1 MKTLLILLVLIA
13 AFIVAGIVLFVY
25 RMNRVVTSS
34 KETQYG
40 PFVIKAEASTAKTFN
55 INYGMVDQTT
65 VRYSIWFDGKP
76 IQFPQKLHTNTGLPF
91 LWKVYAL
98 TDAKEPTL
106 LAGSQSLYLIYL
118 KEGKP
123 FVEPLVVQG
132 SDFAS
137 LQFLDSNEGHPGKR
151 FEVIMSSDA
160 DGMEKVESLNGGK
173 LLLVSDHLVY
183 DVVGRKKWLVNQSNQ
198 PIDNYFFPAPQG
210 VIALSP
216 DKKSVVFRGVF
227 ESWNTKTEDL
237 PDSEHAIVV
246 YDFEQDTGYVVKY
259 DDTETRMAN
268 ADEID
273 IHWLHTYFEWKKA
286 ADASDRLQ
294 LRTLEKPTPW
304 RGRYKESDHYY
315 YLYPVKASMLPVFLD
330 FVLSQMNWNKSN
342 ILSDDTGQY
351 AGRQMV
357 LGDARTKLDIVF
369 KEDEQQICFSK
380 HSYVPSDPNENY
392 YPALV
397 KRIADA
403 FNAELSEGKYQ
414 MHFGKIISETKRIR
428 SL

>member
-1 MKTLLILLVLIA
+1 MKTLIILLVLIA
-13 AFIVAGIVLFVY
+13 AFIAAGIVLFVY

-40 PFVIKAEASTAKTFN
+40 PFVIKADASTAKTFN
-55 INYGMVDQTT
+55 MNYGMVDQTT
-65 VRYSIWFDGKP
+65 VRYSIWFDGQP
-76 IQFPQKLHTNTGLPF
+76 IQFPEDLQTNTGLPF
-91 LWKVYAL
+91 LWKVYVLA
-98 TDAKEPTL
+98 DATEPTL

-118 KEGKP
+118 KEAKP
-123 FVEPLVVQG
+123 FVEPLLVQS

-151 FEVIMSSDA
+151 FEVFMSSDA
-160 DGMEKVESLNGGK
+160 DGMETVESLKGGE

-183 DVVGRKKWLVNQSNQ
+183 DVVSRKKWLVNQSNQ
-198 PIDNYFFPAPQG
+198 RIDNYYFPSPQG

-216 DKKSVVFRGVF
+216 DRKSLVFRGVF
-227 ESWNTKTEDL
+227 ESWNTATEDL

-246 YDFEQDTGYVVKY
+246 YDFELDTGYVVKY
-259 DDTETRMAN
+259 DDTETRMTN

-273 IHWLHTYFEWKKA
+273 IHWLNTYFDWNRT
-286 ADASDRLQ
+286 ADASDRLK
-294 LRTLEKPTPW
+294 LRTPEKPTPW

-330 FVLSQMNWNKSN
+330 FVLSQMNWNNSN
-342 ILSDDTGQY
+342 ILSDETGDFT
-351 AGRQMV
+351 GRQMV

-369 KEDEQQICFSK
+369 KEDEQEISFSK
-380 HSYVPSDPNENY
+380 HLYLPSDPNDTY

-397 KRIADA
+397 KQIADA

-414 MHFGKIISETKRIR
+414 AHFGKIISETKRIR